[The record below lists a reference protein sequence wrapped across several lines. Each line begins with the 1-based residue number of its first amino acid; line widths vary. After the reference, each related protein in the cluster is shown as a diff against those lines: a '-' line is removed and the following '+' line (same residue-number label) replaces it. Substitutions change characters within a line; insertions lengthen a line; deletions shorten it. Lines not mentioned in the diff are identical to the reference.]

1 MYNRIAIVI
10 DNGDEQ
16 VFDINQNDRVYM
28 QQIISNDSK
37 TDNPKA
43 DNIFALMSIL
53 AYAKIVGRNAVT
65 YGAIEKWVDE
75 HNVFVEAEAPK
86 ASRTVDTDATSSE

>member
-28 QQIISNDSK
+28 SQIVSND
-37 TDNPKA
+37 NKA
-43 DNIFALMSIL
+43 DNVFALMSIL
-53 AYAKIVGRNAVT
+53 AYAQIVGRNAVT

-86 ASRTVDTDATSSE
+86 ASRTVDTEDISSE

>member
-28 QQIISNDSK
+28 SQIVSNDSK
-37 TDNPKA
+37 A
-43 DNIFALMSIL
+43 DNVFALMSIL

-86 ASRTVDTDATSSE
+86 ASRTVDTDATSSESPLE

>member
-1 MYNRIAIVI
+1 MYNRITVVV
-10 DNGDEQ
+10 DNGDPQ
-16 VFDINQNDRVYM
+16 LFDVNQNDRVYM
-28 QQIISNDSK
+28 SQIVANDSK
-37 TDNPKA
+37 A
-43 DNIFALMSIL
+43 DNVFALMSIL

-86 ASRTVDTDATSSE
+86 VIRTVDTSDTSSE

>member
-1 MYNRIAIVI
+1 MYNRIVIVI
-10 DNGDEQ
+10 DNGEEQ
-16 VFDINQNDRVYM
+16 MFDINQNDRVYM
-28 QQIISNDSK
+28 SQIVAND
-37 TDNPKA
+37 PKA
-43 DNIFALMSIL
+43 DNVFALMSIL

-86 ASRTVDTDATSSE
+86 ATRTVDTVDISSE

>member
-10 DNGDEQ
+10 DNGDPQ
-16 VFDINQNDRVYM
+16 SFDINQNDRVYM
-28 QQIISNDSK
+28 SQIVANDSK
-37 TDNPKA
+37 A
-43 DNIFALMSIL
+43 DNVFALMSIL

-86 ASRTVDTDATSSE
+86 VTRTADTSDISSESLSE